1 MKTGVLTVLCGS
13 IRSQALAL
21 VTGHSATIRK
31 ERGDKAFFRDMLF
44 SIVSVLTPHSMGA
57 AMFYRSRDMNGPPTD
72 NRDDQL
78 EINFLIRALRR
89 PIKTNFGE
97 AAATLANKPL
107 LFVQERRG
115 YSNRHR

>member
-1 MKTGVLTVLCGS
+1 
-13 IRSQALAL
+13 
-21 VTGHSATIRK
+21 
-31 ERGDKAFFRDMLF
+31 MLF
-44 SIVSVLTPHSMGA
+44 SIVSVLAPHSMGA

-78 EINFLIRALRR
+78 EINYLIRALRR

-115 YSNRHR
+115 YSNRH

>member
-44 SIVSVLTPHSMGA
+44 SIVSVLAPHSMGA
-57 AMFYRSRDMNGPPTD
+57 AMFYRSRDMNGPPTG

-78 EINFLIRALRR
+78 EMNYLIRALRR
-89 PIKTNFGE
+89 PNEF

-107 LFVQERRG
+107 LFVQGRRG